1 MKPISILLCDDHA
14 FLRIGLRSMITMEPD
29 MTVVG
34 EAVNGRAAVE
44 QAHILKPDVIIMDI
58 MMPEL
63 NGAEASKRILA
74 ERPETKIIVLTSF
87 GTAPEVNAALACGV
101 IGAQLK
107 ESPTEGVIAAIRT
120 VMNGERAIDPQLVIE
135 SREED
140 PVTALTDKQRKILES
155 VVRGLTNH
163 DIAQQFGISEAGV
176 KKHLRLIFSK
186 LGSAN
191 RTEAVAIALRRQL
204 LKT

>member
-1 MKPISILLCDDHA
+1 MKRISVLLCDDHA

-34 EAVNGRAAVE
+34 EAANGRAAVE
-44 QAHILKPDVIIMDI
+44 QASILRPDVVIMDI

-101 IGAQLK
+101 AGAQLK
-107 ESPTEGVIAAIRT
+107 ESPTEGVIEAIRAVT
-120 VMNGERAIDPQLVIE
+120 NGERAIDPQLVTAP
-135 SREED
+135 ED
-140 PVTALTDKQRKILES
+140 AVAALTDKQQEILKS

>member
-14 FLRIGLRSMITMEPD
+14 FLRVGLRSMITMEPD

-34 EAVNGRAAVE
+34 EAANGRAAVE
-44 QAHILKPDVIIMDI
+44 QASILKPDVVIMDI

-101 IGAQLK
+101 VGVQLK

-120 VMNGERAIDPQLVIE
+120 VMNGERAIDPQLVTAP
-135 SREED
+135 ED
-140 PVTALTDKQRKILES
+140 AVAALTDKQQEILKS